1 MNQLFLF
8 KNLNLALNLNYLQIK
23 IHITFINDILL
34 DADVAEGDGGIGM
47 VENLLQ
53 EFYIIKLFIV
63 MIAEGFAPR
72 MCSDF
77 VLKIQCLCS
86 LIQNPVSLITV
97 KSVTLLGNK

>member
-34 DADVAEGDGGIGM
+34 DADIAESDGGVGM

-53 EFYIIKLFIV
+53 EFNVVKLFIMV
-63 MIAEGFAPR
+63 VAKCFAQR
-72 MCSDF
+72 VGADF
-77 VLKIQCLCS
+77 VL
-86 LIQNPVSLITV
+86 
-97 KSVTLLGNK
+97 